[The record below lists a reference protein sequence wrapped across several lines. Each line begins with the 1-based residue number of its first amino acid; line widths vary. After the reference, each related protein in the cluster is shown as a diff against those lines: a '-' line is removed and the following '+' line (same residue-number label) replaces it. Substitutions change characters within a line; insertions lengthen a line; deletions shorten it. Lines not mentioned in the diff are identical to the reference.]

1 MSSPSRWKPAEQ
13 SEQQRA
19 QINPFSLWADAPYHI
34 VKLPDQC
41 GAYVHFVNEVDAAT
55 FFWRYALQRRVIC
68 ASLASVGFR
77 SSLGY
82 GVPTDYNTV
91 GMKSHPDSSFCEC
104 ALEDEQQPEA
114 TSSSNNNSTSIT
126 IRFIKKNMII
136 YAYTF
141 LISRVKD

>member
-68 ASLASVGFR
+68 ASLASVSIR
-77 SSLGY
+77 PTLAD
-82 GVPTDYNTV
+82 GVPTAYV
-91 GMKSHPDSSFCEC
+91 
-104 ALEDEQQPEA
+104 
-114 TSSSNNNSTSIT
+114 SILH
-126 IRFIKKNMII
+126 IKK
-136 YAYTF
+136 
-141 LISRVKD
+141 